1 MLGID
6 SSMSR
11 TDYNI
16 LLPIKTL
23 INGLL
28 CLSFAALRMFSLVLD
43 RAVKLMKALPI
54 KSFNYIYIYYP

>member
-6 SSMSR
+6 SSMTR

-16 LLPIKTL
+16 FFPIEIL
-23 INGLL
+23 INGLI

-43 RAVKLMKALPI
+43 KAVKLMKALPI